1 MNKMNEEVE
10 LELYIYFIS
19 GKGFSAIQNI
29 IPNMEPINPSI
40 IIIKKGSTDS
50 NSRRYLSMVSIIDK
64 KKYSSRI
71 KPKDKINSL

>member
-29 IPNMEPINPSI
+29 IPNMEP
-40 IIIKKGSTDS
+40 
-50 NSRRYLSMVSIIDK
+50 
-64 KKYSSRI
+64 
-71 KPKDKINSL
+71 KILQ

>member
-64 KKYSSRI
+64 KKYSSKI
-71 KPKDKINSL
+71 KPKDKVNSL